1 MQKLNTKNSN
11 KVTVVNNESAKL
23 QRYEAAKLKKEATK
37 ETITETT
44 ETIEK
49 KPKKMSVL
57 VEERKVIK
65 NDIMNERYKLSFN
78 LNAIKE
84 RADNYIA
91 LLESEYK
98 VTINKDE
105 LFNLRAPSF
114 TPYLTENQVKAQAN
128 NGNRWTVSMVL
139 ILIAKYIKNK

>member
-1 MQKLNTKNSN
+1 MQNTNTKNTD
-11 KVTVVNNESAKL
+11 KVQVIDNEAAKL
-23 QRYEAAKLKKEATK
+23 QRYEAAKLKKETTK
-37 ETITETT
+37 ETTEII
-44 ETIEK
+44 EIIEK
-49 KPKKMSVL
+49 KPKKISAL
-57 VEERKVIK
+57 VVERKTIK
-65 NDIMNERYKLSFN
+65 DDIMQERYKLSFN

-91 LLESEYK
+91 LLQSEYK

-105 LFNLRAPSF
+105 LFELRAPSF
-114 TPYLTENQVKAQAN
+114 IPYLTEFQVKAQQN